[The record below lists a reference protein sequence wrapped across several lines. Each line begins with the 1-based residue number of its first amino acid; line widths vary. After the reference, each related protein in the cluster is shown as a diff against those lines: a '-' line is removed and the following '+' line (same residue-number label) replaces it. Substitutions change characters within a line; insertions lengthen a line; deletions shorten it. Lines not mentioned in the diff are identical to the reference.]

1 MFIYEQSNV
10 RNRYNGTTPQTAYE
24 RAESKARRFDL
35 SARRSMCRQI
45 GLLILSTKATN
56 GIREILSFPHLH
68 IANITLKY
76 TLLANPLR
84 AFFVY

>member
-35 SARRSMCRQI
+35 SAIRLMCRRI

-68 IANITLKY
+68 IAKY
-76 TLLANPLR
+76 YIKIRLIG
-84 AFFVY
+84 